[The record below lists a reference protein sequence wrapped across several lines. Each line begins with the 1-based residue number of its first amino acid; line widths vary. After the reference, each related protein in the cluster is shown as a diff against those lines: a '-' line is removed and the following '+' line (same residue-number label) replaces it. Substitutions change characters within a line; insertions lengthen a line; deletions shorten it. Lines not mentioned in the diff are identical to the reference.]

1 MTKWITGLDLIRNQ
15 NCYLLNF
22 GWSEELSLP
31 QLRLVRGH
39 ENHFYERVRS
49 SAPSNCF
56 LVFIGGEY
64 VNKVNEI
71 VEKVDRVTEGL
82 VTRPSVY
89 FTEETDKK
97 AELKRKSNFLV
108 GRLSSLLQL
117 TKIFRFNFQ
126 NKIMRLEF
134 TFI

>member
-1 MTKWITGLDLIRNQ
+1 M
-15 NCYLLNF
+15 
-22 GWSEELSLP
+22 
-31 QLRLVRGH
+31 RGH
-39 ENHFYERVRS
+39 ENQFYDTVRS

-82 VTRPSVY
+82 VTRPSIY
-89 FTEETDKK
+89 FTEETGKK
-97 AELKRKSNFLV
+97 PELKRKTNFLV
-108 GRLSSLLQL
+108 GKLSTLQQL
-117 TKIFRFNFQ
+117 IKIFRFNFQ
-126 NKIMRLEF
+126 NKIMKLEF

>member
-1 MTKWITGLDLIRNQ
+1 M
-15 NCYLLNF
+15 
-22 GWSEELSLP
+22 
-31 QLRLVRGH
+31 RGH
-39 ENHFYERVRS
+39 ENQFYETVRS

-56 LVFIGGEY
+56 LVYIGGEY

-82 VTRPSVY
+82 VTRPSIY
-89 FTEETDKK
+89 FTEETGKK
-97 AELKRKSNFLV
+97 PELKRKTNFLV
-108 GRLSSLLQL
+108 GRISTLQQL

>member
-1 MTKWITGLDLIRNQ
+1 M
-15 NCYLLNF
+15 
-22 GWSEELSLP
+22 
-31 QLRLVRGH
+31 RGH
-39 ENHFYERVRS
+39 ENQFYDTVRS

-89 FTEETDKK
+89 FTEETGKK
-97 AELKRKSNFLV
+97 PELKRKTNFLV

-117 TKIFRFNFQ
+117 IKYLGSTSKTR
-126 NKIMRLEF
+126 
-134 TFI
+134 